1 MFSYRHAFHAGNHA
15 DVLKHLVLIHS
26 VSYLQEKG
34 GALLLVDTH
43 AGAGLYSLRE
53 GFATVSQEA
62 LTGIDRIIG
71 NQDPQ
76 TNYSELQ
83 AYIDLVNSIN
93 PPNRIDFY
101 PGSPFLMAK
110 LLRTQD
116 RLRLFELHPS
126 DIDLLEQNIKQL
138 HLDRQIEVRKED
150 GFTGL
155 KALLPPPSRR
165 GLILIDPSYEN
176 KQDYFLLETCLT
188 EALDRFATGSYLI
201 WYPILQRTES
211 IQLPKRLKAIAENYG
226 RPWTHAELRITHE
239 PTERR
244 LQASGM
250 FVINPVW
257 TLHPYLEKLL
267 PTLQTALGEDAG
279 ASYRVLSS
287 QT

>member
-1 MFSYRHAFHAGNHA
+1 
-15 DVLKHLVLIHS
+15 
-26 VSYLQEKG
+26 
-34 GALLLVDTH
+34 
-43 AGAGLYSLRE
+43 
-53 GFATVSQEA
+53 
-62 LTGIDRIIG
+62 
-71 NQDPQ
+71 
-76 TNYSELQ
+76 
-83 AYIDLVNSIN
+83 
-93 PPNRIDFY
+93 
-101 PGSPFLMAK
+101 
-110 LLRTQD
+110 
-116 RLRLFELHPS
+116 
-126 DIDLLEQNIKQL
+126 LEQNIKQL

-150 GFTGL
+150 GFTSL

-188 EALDRFATGSYLI
+188 EALDRFTTGSYLI

-226 RPWTHAELRITHE
+226 RPWTNAEFRITHE

>member
-26 VSYLQEKG
+26 VRYLQEKDG
-34 GALLLVDTH
+34 GLMLIDTH

-62 LTGIDRIIG
+62 LTGIDRLSTYLTSHAG
-71 NQDPQ
+71 N
-76 TNYSELQ
+76 SELLPYLNLIKSTNNTEQ
-83 AYIDLVNSIN
+83 IDM
-93 PPNRIDFY
+93 Y
-101 PGSPFLMAK
+101 PGSPLILAK

-126 DIDLLEQNIKQL
+126 DLELLQHNTQQL
-138 HLDRQIEVRKED
+138 HRNRQIEVKKED

-155 KALLPPPSRR
+155 KSLLPPPSRR

-176 KQDYFLLETCLT
+176 KQDYFSLETCLT
-188 EALDRFATGSYLI
+188 DALQRFATGSYLI
-201 WYPILQRTES
+201 WYPILQRSES
-211 IQLPKRLKAIAENYG
+211 IHLPQRLRAIAEKNG
-226 RPWTHAELRITHE
+226 RSWTQAELRITHE
-239 PTERR
+239 PSERR

-257 TLHPYLEKLL
+257 TLYTYLEKLM
-267 PTLQTALGEDAG
+267 PILQTALGESAG
-279 ASYRVLSS
+279 ASHRVLNS